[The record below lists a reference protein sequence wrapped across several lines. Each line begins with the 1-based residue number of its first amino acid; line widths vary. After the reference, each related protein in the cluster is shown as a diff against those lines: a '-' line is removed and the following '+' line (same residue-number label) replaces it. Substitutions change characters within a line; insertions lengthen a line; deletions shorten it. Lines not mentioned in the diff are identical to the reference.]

1 MDGIFNVLKP
11 PGMTSHDVIG
21 FLRRALNTKKIG
33 HGGTLD
39 PDAAGVL
46 PVFAGTATR
55 LLSYAMEGRK
65 QYIAEFT
72 LGEQRDTGDDSGT
85 LVKTMP
91 VPELSEAKL
100 KEVLQSFLG
109 KQIQLP
115 PMYSA
120 VKINGQ
126 KLYQLARK
134 GVEVERKARPI
145 EIYKLE
151 LLDAKLPTE
160 SISAKNSFTVAYTG
174 ISVFTTLLHTALND
188 SSEVETFDVVVV
200 LLTYFRVLGEDIATA
215 LGTCGTMSFL
225 LRTQVGSYL
234 LNEAHTLQEIAENPA
249 GCCAEPIT
257 AVSHL
262 PKLEL
267 TANQAARITNGVRTT
282 VNGTVD
288 GQYALLGHNSE
299 FLGIGKCVD
308 SKVQAE
314 KIFEKYI
321 VQL

>member
-151 LLDAKLPTE
+151 LLDAELPKE
-160 SISAKNSFTVAYTG
+160 SISAKYSFTVA
-174 ISVFTTLLHTALND
+174 
-188 SSEVETFDVVVV
+188 VECSKG
-200 LLTYFRVLGEDIATA
+200 TYIRVLGEDIATA

-288 GQYALLGHNSE
+288 GQYALLGPNSE

>member
-1 MDGIFNVLKP
+1 
-11 PGMTSHDVIG
+11 MTSHDVIG

-46 PVFAGTATR
+46 PVFAGAATR

-85 LVKTMP
+85 VVKTMP
-91 VPELSEAKL
+91 VPELTVAQL
-100 KEVLQSFLG
+100 QEVLQGFLG
-109 KQIQLP
+109 QQLQMP

-134 GVEVERKARPI
+134 GVEVERQARPI

-151 LLDAKLPTE
+151 LLDFTSTK
-160 SISAKNSFTVAYTG
+160 FTVA
-174 ISVFTTLLHTALND
+174 
-188 SSEVETFDVVVV
+188 VECSKG
-200 LLTYFRVLGEDIATA
+200 TYIRVLGEDIATA

-234 LNEAHTLQEIAENPA
+234 LNEAHTLQEIAANPQ
-249 GCCAEPIT
+249 GCCAEPIS

-262 PKLEL
+262 PQLAL

-282 VNGTVD
+282 VNGTAD
-288 GQYALLGHNSE
+288 GQYALLGPGSE
-299 FLGIGKCVD
+299 FLGIGKCVEC
-308 SKVQAE
+308 KVQAE
-314 KIFEKYI
+314 KIFQHYTLDDK
-321 VQL
+321 

>member
-46 PVFAGTATR
+46 PVFVGTATR

-145 EIYKLE
+145 EIHKLE

-160 SISAKNSFTVAYTG
+160 SISAKNSFTVA
-174 ISVFTTLLHTALND
+174 
-188 SSEVETFDVVVV
+188 VECSKG
-200 LLTYFRVLGEDIATA
+200 TYIRVLGEDIATA

-288 GQYALLGHNSE
+288 GQYALLGPNSE

>member
-1 MDGIFNVLKP
+1 
-11 PGMTSHDVIG
+11 MTSHDVIG

-46 PVFAGTATR
+46 PVFAGAATR

-85 LVKTMP
+85 VVKTMP
-91 VPELSEAKL
+91 VPELTVAQL
-100 KEVLQSFLG
+100 QEVLQGFLG
-109 KQIQLP
+109 QQLQMP

-134 GVEVERKARPI
+134 GVEVERQARPI

-151 LLDAKLPTE
+151 LLDFTSTK
-160 SISAKNSFTVAYTG
+160 FTVA
-174 ISVFTTLLHTALND
+174 
-188 SSEVETFDVVVV
+188 VECSKG
-200 LLTYFRVLGEDIATA
+200 TYIRVLGEDIATA

-234 LNEAHTLQEIAENPA
+234 LNEAHTLQEIAANPQ
-249 GCCAEPIT
+249 GCCAEPIS

-262 PKLEL
+262 PQLAL

-282 VNGTVD
+282 VNGTAD
-288 GQYALLGHNSE
+288 GQYALLGPGNE
-299 FLGIGKCVD
+299 FLGIGKCVEC
-308 SKVQAE
+308 KVQAE
-314 KIFEKYI
+314 KIFQHYTLDDK
-321 VQL
+321 

>member
-46 PVFAGTATR
+46 PVFAGSATR

-85 LVKTMP
+85 VVKTMP
-91 VPELSEAKL
+91 VPELTEAKL
-100 KEVLQSFLG
+100 QEVLQGFLG
-109 KQIQLP
+109 QQNQLP

-134 GVEVERKARPI
+134 GVEVERQARPI

-151 LLDAKLPTE
+151 LLDF
-160 SISAKNSFTVAYTG
+160 SASKFTVA
-174 ISVFTTLLHTALND
+174 
-188 SSEVETFDVVVV
+188 VECSKG
-200 LLTYFRVLGEDIATA
+200 TYIRVLGEDIATA

-249 GCCAEPIT
+249 GCCAEPVT

-288 GQYALLGHNSE
+288 GQYALLGPNSE

>member
-160 SISAKNSFTVAYTG
+160 SISAKYSFTVA
-174 ISVFTTLLHTALND
+174 
-188 SSEVETFDVVVV
+188 VECSKG
-200 LLTYFRVLGEDIATA
+200 TYIRVLGEDIATA

-249 GCCAEPIT
+249 GCCAKPIT

-288 GQYALLGHNSE
+288 GQYALLGPNSE

>member
-1 MDGIFNVLKP
+1 MDGLFNVLKP

-134 GVEVERKARPI
+134 GVEVERKTRPI

-160 SISAKNSFTVAYTG
+160 SISAKYSFTVA
-174 ISVFTTLLHTALND
+174 
-188 SSEVETFDVVVV
+188 VECSKG
-200 LLTYFRVLGEDIATA
+200 TYIRVLGEDIATA

-288 GQYALLGHNSE
+288 GQYALLGPNSE

>member
-39 PDAAGVL
+39 PDAGGVL

-160 SISAKNSFTVAYTG
+160 SISAKYSFTVA
-174 ISVFTTLLHTALND
+174 
-188 SSEVETFDVVVV
+188 VECSKG
-200 LLTYFRVLGEDIATA
+200 TYIRVLGEDIATA

-288 GQYALLGHNSE
+288 GQYALLGPNSE

>member
-21 FLRRALNTKKIG
+21 FLRRVLNTKKIG

-46 PVFAGTATR
+46 PVFAGSATR

-85 LVKTMP
+85 VVKIMP
-91 VPELSEAKL
+91 VPELTEAKL
-100 KEVLQSFLG
+100 REVLQSFLG
-109 KQIQLP
+109 KQMQLP

-134 GVEVERKARPI
+134 GVEVEREARPI
-145 EIYKLE
+145 EIYRLE
-151 LLDAKLPTE
+151 LLDAKLPQVNASASQNEQE
-160 SISAKNSFTVAYTG
+160 SLPLQREGDRFSGGGISAQAKFTVA
-174 ISVFTTLLHTALND
+174 
-188 SSEVETFDVVVV
+188 VECSKG
-200 LLTYFRVLGEDIATA
+200 TYIRVLGEDIATA
-215 LGTCGTMSFL
+215 LGTCGTMTFL

-234 LNEAHTLQEIAENPA
+234 LNEAHTLQEIAENPE
-249 GCCAEPIT
+249 GCCAEPIS
-257 AVSHL
+257 AVEHL
-262 PKLEL
+262 PKLVL
-267 TANQAARITNGVRTT
+267 TANQAARITNGVKTT
-282 VNGTVD
+282 VIGTAD
-288 GQYALLGHNSE
+288 GQYALLGPGNE
-299 FLGIGKCVD
+299 FLGIGKCVE

-314 KIFEKYI
+314 KIFQHYKLDFE
-321 VQL
+321 

>member
-1 MDGIFNVLKP
+1 
-11 PGMTSHDVIG
+11 MTSHDVIG

-46 PVFAGTATR
+46 PVFAGAATR

-85 LVKTMP
+85 VVKTMP
-91 VPELSEAKL
+91 VPELTVAQL
-100 KEVLQSFLG
+100 QEVLQGFLG
-109 KQIQLP
+109 QQLQMP

-134 GVEVERKARPI
+134 GVEVERQARPI

-151 LLDAKLPTE
+151 LLDFTSTK
-160 SISAKNSFTVAYTG
+160 FTVA
-174 ISVFTTLLHTALND
+174 
-188 SSEVETFDVVVV
+188 VECSKG
-200 LLTYFRVLGEDIATA
+200 TYIRVLGEDIATA

-234 LNEAHTLQEIAENPA
+234 LNEAHTLQEIAANPQ

-257 AVSHL
+257 AVEHL
-262 PKLEL
+262 PKLVL
-267 TANQAARITNGVRTT
+267 TANQAARLTNGVRTT
-282 VNGTVD
+282 VNGTID
-288 GQYALLGHNSE
+288 GQYVLLGPENE
-299 FLGIGKCVD
+299 FLGIGKCVEC
-308 SKVQAE
+308 KVQAE
-314 KIFEKYI
+314 KIFQPYTLDDK
-321 VQL
+321 

>member
-151 LLDAKLPTE
+151 LLDAKLPKE
-160 SISAKNSFTVAYTG
+160 SISSKYSFTVA
-174 ISVFTTLLHTALND
+174 
-188 SSEVETFDVVVV
+188 VECSKG
-200 LLTYFRVLGEDIATA
+200 TYIRVLGEDIATA

-288 GQYALLGHNSE
+288 GQYALLGPNSE

>member
-55 LLSYAMEGRK
+55 LLSYAMDGRK

-160 SISAKNSFTVAYTG
+160 SISAKYSFTVA
-174 ISVFTTLLHTALND
+174 
-188 SSEVETFDVVVV
+188 VECSKG
-200 LLTYFRVLGEDIATA
+200 TYIRVLGEDIATA

-282 VNGTVD
+282 VNG
-288 GQYALLGHNSE
+288 QYALLGPNSE

>member
-151 LLDAKLPTE
+151 LLDF
-160 SISAKNSFTVAYTG
+160 SAGKFTVA
-174 ISVFTTLLHTALND
+174 
-188 SSEVETFDVVVV
+188 VECSKG
-200 LLTYFRVLGEDIATA
+200 TYIRVLGEDIATA

-225 LRTQVGSYL
+225 LRTQVGNYL

-262 PKLEL
+262 PKLVL
-267 TANQAARITNGVRTT
+267 TANQAARITNGVKTT
-282 VNGTVD
+282 VNGTTD
-288 GQYALLGHNSE
+288 GQYALLGPENE
-299 FLGIGKCVD
+299 FLGIGKCVE

-314 KIFEKYI
+314 KIFQHYKLCFE
-321 VQL
+321 

>member
-1 MDGIFNVLKP
+1 MDGVFNVLKP

-46 PVFAGTATR
+46 PVFAGAATR

-85 LVKTMP
+85 VVKTMP
-91 VPELSEAKL
+91 VPELTVAQL
-100 KEVLQSFLG
+100 QEVLQGFLG
-109 KQIQLP
+109 QQLQMP

-134 GVEVERKARPI
+134 GVEVERQARPI

-151 LLDAKLPTE
+151 LLDFTSTK
-160 SISAKNSFTVAYTG
+160 FTVA
-174 ISVFTTLLHTALND
+174 
-188 SSEVETFDVVVV
+188 VECSKG
-200 LLTYFRVLGEDIATA
+200 TYIRVLGEDIATA

-234 LNEAHTLQEIAENPA
+234 LNEAHTLQEIAANPQ
-249 GCCAEPIT
+249 GCCAEPIS
-257 AVSHL
+257 AVEHL
-262 PKLEL
+262 PKLVL
-267 TANQAARITNGVRTT
+267 TANQAARLTNGVRTT
-282 VNGTVD
+282 VNGTID
-288 GQYALLGHNSE
+288 GQYVLLGPENE
-299 FLGIGKCVD
+299 FLGIGKCVEC
-308 SKVQAE
+308 KVQAE
-314 KIFEKYI
+314 KIFQHYTLDDK
-321 VQL
+321 

>member
-11 PGMTSHDVIG
+11 SGMTSHDVIG

-46 PVFAGTATR
+46 PVFAGSATR
-55 LLSYAMEGRK
+55 LLSYAMDGRK

-85 LVKTMP
+85 VVKTMP
-91 VPELSEAKL
+91 VPEISEQQL
-100 KEVLQSFLG
+100 REVLQRFLG
-109 KQIQLP
+109 KQMQLP

-134 GVEVERKARPI
+134 GVEVEREARPI
-145 EIYKLE
+145 EIYRLE
-151 LLDAKLPTE
+151 LLDFAK
-160 SISAKNSFTVAYTG
+160 SKFTVA
-174 ISVFTTLLHTALND
+174 
-188 SSEVETFDVVVV
+188 VECSKG
-200 LLTYFRVLGEDIATA
+200 TYIRVLGEDIATA

-234 LNEAHTLQEIAENPA
+234 LNEAHTLQEIAENPEA
-249 GCCAEPIT
+249 CCAEPIT
-257 AVSHL
+257 AVDHL
-262 PKLEL
+262 SKLIL
-267 TANQAARITNGVRTT
+267 TANQAARITNGVKTT
-282 VNGTVD
+282 VNGTAD
-288 GQYALLGHNSE
+288 GQYALLGPENE
-299 FLGIGKCVD
+299 FLGIGKCVE

-314 KIFEKYI
+314 KIFQHYKLQIE
-321 VQL
+321 

>member
-11 PGMTSHDVIG
+11 PGMPSHDVIG

-160 SISAKNSFTVAYTG
+160 SISAKYSFTVA
-174 ISVFTTLLHTALND
+174 
-188 SSEVETFDVVVV
+188 VECSKG
-200 LLTYFRVLGEDIATA
+200 TYIRVLGEDIATA

-288 GQYALLGHNSE
+288 GQYALLGPNSE

>member
-72 LGEQRDTGDDSGT
+72 LGEQRDTGDDSGAV
-85 LVKTMP
+85 VKTMP
-91 VPELSEAKL
+91 VPELTEAKL
-100 KEVLQSFLG
+100 QEVLQGFLG
-109 KQIQLP
+109 QQLQMP

-134 GVEVERKARPI
+134 GVEVERQARPI

-151 LLDAKLPTE
+151 LLDFTSTK
-160 SISAKNSFTVAYTG
+160 FTVA
-174 ISVFTTLLHTALND
+174 
-188 SSEVETFDVVVV
+188 VECSKG
-200 LLTYFRVLGEDIATA
+200 TYIRVLGEDIATA

-234 LNEAHTLQEIAENPA
+234 LNEAHTLQEIAANPQ
-249 GCCAEPIT
+249 GCCAEPIS

-262 PKLEL
+262 PKLVL
-267 TANQAARITNGVRTT
+267 TANQAARLTNGVRTT
-282 VNGTVD
+282 VNGTID
-288 GQYALLGHNSE
+288 GQYVLLGPENE
-299 FLGIGKCVD
+299 FLGIGKCVEC
-308 SKVQAE
+308 KVQAE
-314 KIFEKYI
+314 KIFQHYTLDDK
-321 VQL
+321 

>member
-1 MDGIFNVLKP
+1 
-11 PGMTSHDVIG
+11 MTSHDVIG

-46 PVFAGTATR
+46 PVFAGAATR

-72 LGEQRDTGDDSGT
+72 LGEQRDTGDDSGSV
-85 LVKTMP
+85 VKTMP
-91 VPELSEAKL
+91 VPELTVAQL
-100 KEVLQSFLG
+100 QEVLQGFLG
-109 KQIQLP
+109 QQLQMP

-134 GVEVERKARPI
+134 GVEVERQARPI

-151 LLDAKLPTE
+151 LLDFSSTK
-160 SISAKNSFTVAYTG
+160 FTVA
-174 ISVFTTLLHTALND
+174 
-188 SSEVETFDVVVV
+188 VECSKG
-200 LLTYFRVLGEDIATA
+200 TYIRVLGEDIATA

-234 LNEAHTLQEIAENPA
+234 LNEAHTLQEIAANPQ
-249 GCCAEPIT
+249 GCCAEPIS

-262 PKLEL
+262 PQLAL

-282 VNGTVD
+282 VNGTAD
-288 GQYALLGHNSE
+288 GQYALLGPENE
-299 FLGIGKCVD
+299 FLGIGKCVEC
-308 SKVQAE
+308 KVQAE
-314 KIFEKYI
+314 KIFQHYTLDDK
-321 VQL
+321 

>member
-1 MDGIFNVLKP
+1 
-11 PGMTSHDVIG
+11 MTSHDVIG

-46 PVFAGTATR
+46 PVFAGAATR

-85 LVKTMP
+85 VVKTMP
-91 VPELSEAKL
+91 VPELTVAQL
-100 KEVLQSFLG
+100 PAVLQGFLG
-109 KQIQLP
+109 QQLQMP

-134 GVEVERKARPI
+134 GVEVERQARPI

-151 LLDAKLPTE
+151 LLDFTSTK
-160 SISAKNSFTVAYTG
+160 FTVA
-174 ISVFTTLLHTALND
+174 
-188 SSEVETFDVVVV
+188 VECSKG
-200 LLTYFRVLGEDIATA
+200 TYIRVLGEDIATA

-234 LNEAHTLQEIAENPA
+234 LNEAHTLQEIAANPQ

-257 AVSHL
+257 AVEHL
-262 PKLEL
+262 PKLVL
-267 TANQAARITNGVRTT
+267 TVNQAARLTNGVRTT
-282 VNGTVD
+282 VNGTID
-288 GQYALLGHNSE
+288 GQYVLLGPENE
-299 FLGIGKCVD
+299 FLGIGKCVEC
-308 SKVQAE
+308 KVQAE
-314 KIFEKYI
+314 KIFQHYTLDDK
-321 VQL
+321 